1 MDHASPIGR
10 LYIFCLCIAL
20 GISPYAVAVE
30 KQVTLNMRSSVQSD
44 YIYDLLKLALSYS
57 EHTYT
62 FSSTNEIY
70 SRPRMMESI
79 KNGHVSL
86 MWGGTSEE
94 MESEFIPVRIDVYR
108 GLMNH
113 RLFFIRAGDQAR
125 FDKINTLDDLRQ
137 IKFGQGRSWQDA
149 KILESAGLTVIKTTK
164 KPGLFYMLD
173 GERFDAFPRGASEA
187 WTELKAFPDLKL
199 TVEKNLVLI
208 YPLPTYFFVS
218 KHDPELAQELEK
230 GLEAAIAD
238 GSFDAFFYSAPEVK
252 EALAKS
258 EFNKRRALHIE
269 NPFLPKATPLDRKDL
284 FIDLTGATGTTEGES
299 EEKAE
304 D

>member
-1 MDHASPIGR
+1 MDHTFRLGR
-10 LYIFCLCIAL
+10 LCIFCFLIVT
-20 GISPYAVAVE
+20 GINLHASAEE

-44 YIYDLLKLALSYS
+44 YIYDLLKLALAYS
-57 EHTYT
+57 ENTYT
-62 FSSTNEIY
+62 FNSTSEIY

-79 KNGHVSL
+79 KNGNISL

-94 MESEFIPVRIDVYR
+94 MESDFIPVRIDVYR

-137 IKFGQGRSWQDA
+137 VKFGQGRSWQDA

-164 KPGLFYMLD
+164 KPSLFYMLD

-230 GLEAAIAD
+230 GLESAIAD
-238 GSFDAFFYSAPEVK
+238 GSFDTFFYSAPEVK
-252 EALAKS
+252 EALQKS
-258 EFNKRRALHIE
+258 EFSKRRALHIK

-284 FIDLTGATGTTEGES
+284 FIDLTGTAGTTEMES
-299 EEKAE
+299 DTATE
-304 D
+304 